1 MNFTPYGDYL
11 LLKENER
18 VEKTKSGIIMLEG
31 ADGDYIYAEVVSAG
45 PGLYTT
51 AGVRIPMSVTTGDI
65 VVMHKSYAGDQKKVK
80 IDDNEYLIVRE
91 SEIAMI
97 KNK

>member
-18 VEKTKSGIIMLEG
+18 VEKTKSGIIMLDG
-31 ADGDYIYAEVVSAG
+31 ANGDYIYAEVVAAG
-45 PGLYTT
+45 SGVYTT
-51 AGVRIPMSVTTGDI
+51 AGVRIPMSVASGDV

-80 IDDNEYLIVRE
+80 IEDVEYLIVRE

>member
-11 LLKENER
+11 LLKEKER
-18 VEKTKSGIIMLEG
+18 VEKTKAGIIMLDG
-31 ADGDYIYAEVVSAG
+31 ADGDYIYAEVVAVG
-45 PGLYTT
+45 PGVYTT
-51 AGVRIPMSVTTGDI
+51 AGVRIPMSVAAGDV

-80 IDDNEYLIVRE
+80 IEDVEYLIVRE